1 MDASALSRQN
11 QKDVRPMLDL
21 VDEMRRLG
29 VEKEVPLPQIAVMGD
44 QSCGKSS
51 VLEAL
56 SGVPFPRGTGLVT
69 RCPCQLTMKRSSDDR
84 WRGSVKVL
92 RQTGQELAGDMNV
105 AKEVTSPSALTE
117 AIEVCT
123 THLTRESGTFSS
135 DSIVVEVRAPHV
147 PDLTIIDLP
156 GIVRT
161 ATAGQDMSVVTQVN
175 STIEKYLAQE
185 RTIILAIVPAN
196 QDVATVDILER
207 ALRVDPTGARTIGVL
222 TKPDLVGDGGEDE
235 VVAVLKNERKPLKL
249 GYVMVK
255 NRSARELKQ
264 GVMTTPREQE
274 RAERDF
280 FRNHPVWRT
289 MDPKLL
295 GVGNLTTKLTAL
307 LTKRIVTHLPE
318 LKYELQEHFN
328 AAEKNLIR
336 LGAQPPSE
344 EGEKAREI
352 LRRFGDYSST
362 LMASARGDYRNER
375 LARADEDSS
384 QLRLRA
390 VADRVFRDLE
400 AEISSLKPD
409 FEARDFTNKLHQELA
424 ALRGRELPGLL
435 NSYFFYGF
443 MARHVEM
450 WRPVIEDA
458 RAELYD
464 AARDAG
470 IALADDAFP
479 TYPAMAACVRQAVG
493 DYLYQSGDA
502 LIPKIDDVF
511 KHEAD
516 PFISKNELGDA
527 ILKVRFDRFDAALQ
541 AVLDQC
547 GDHPPEGPESEAPAP
562 AASSSW
568 GLGASTGGDGA
579 VEPPPE
585 EEAPPPPE
593 EPSQDEGPPE
603 HPLREMV
610 LGKLG
615 RWYMANH
622 GVTSMSMVEDMRTV
636 LIAYWG
642 VAAKRITENV
652 CMLFENHLLAALGQ
666 DIEKALLDIAN
677 EEGAAHRLLVQDP
690 AIDREREETRQKKS
704 RVAAAL
710 TALQRVA
717 PDVVAVPPPG
727 AKRGSFAAAAPPAVD
742 GGSGVPR
749 APREAA
755 PAPETPPLETFTFTS
770 NGDNGGFIY
779 WLGTSG
785 QREKFVNPMDR
796 GRVRVTSSGLAKG
809 AEDLLVA
816 RKRQPCWTKNEPNAW
831 ICLDLGRNR
840 RLSPT
845 HYTLCSGASEAG
857 FDLLSWAFEG
867 YDAARDEW
875 VDLHTEPPPPLT
887 SPWGVQTIKVDA
899 RGRRWRYLRVRVA
912 GPNLKNTYELPV
924 CAWEFYGALYQAN

>member
-1 MDASALSRQN
+1 
-11 QKDVRPMLDL
+11 V
-21 VDEMRRLG
+21 
-29 VEKEVPLPQIAVMGD
+29 D
-44 QSCGKSS
+44 QS
-51 VLEAL
+51 
-56 SGVPFPRGTGLVT
+56 
-69 RCPCQLTMKRSSDDR
+69 
-84 WRGSVKVL
+84 
-92 RQTGQELAGDMNV
+92 
-105 AKEVTSPSALTE
+105 
-117 AIEVCT
+117 
-123 THLTRESGTFSS
+123 
-135 DSIVVEVRAPHV
+135 
-147 PDLTIIDLP
+147 
-156 GIVRT
+156 
-161 ATAGQDMSVVTQVN
+161 
-175 STIEKYLAQE
+175 
-185 RTIILAIVPAN
+185 
-196 QDVATVDILER
+196 
-207 ALRVDPTGARTIGVL
+207 
-222 TKPDLVGDGGEDE
+222 
-235 VVAVLKNERKPLKL
+235 
-249 GYVMVK
+249 
-255 NRSARELKQ
+255 
-264 GVMTTPREQE
+264 
-274 RAERDF
+274 
-280 FRNHPVWRT
+280 
-289 MDPKLL
+289 LL

-307 LTKRIVTHLPE
+307 LTQRIVTHLPE

-328 AAEKNLIR
+328 TAEKNLVR
-336 LGAQPPSE
+336 LGGPPPADE
-344 EGEKAREI
+344 DGKARDI

-362 LMASARGDYRNER
+362 LMQSARGDYRNAR
-375 LARADEDSS
+375 LAGVDDESAR
-384 QLRLRA
+384 LRLRA
-390 VADRVFRDLE
+390 VADRVFQGLE

-409 FEARDFTNKLHQELA
+409 FEARDFTDKLHQELA

-458 RAELYD
+458 RAELYE

-479 TYPAMAACVRQAVG
+479 AYPAMAAAVRQAVS

-502 LIPKIDDVF
+502 LMPKIDDVF

-547 GDHPPEGPESEAPAP
+547 GDHPPEGPELEALAP
-562 AASSSW
+562 AASSW
-568 GLGASTGGDGA
+568 GMGGSGGGDGA
-579 VEPPPE
+579 VELPP
-585 EEAPPPPE
+585 EEAPPLPAE
-593 EPSQDEGPPE
+593 VEAAASAALAD

-642 VAAKRITENV
+642 VAAKRITENI

-666 DIEKALLDIAN
+666 DVEKSLLDITN
-677 EEGAAHRLLVQDP
+677 EEGAAHRLLAQDP
-690 AIDREREETRQKKS
+690 AIDREREASRQKKS

-710 TALQRVA
+710 MALQRVA
-717 PDVVAVPPPG
+717 PDVVAAPPPG
-727 AKRGSFAAAAPPAVD
+727 AKRGSFAAAAPPAVT
-742 GGSGVPR
+742 GGSAVPR
-749 APREAA
+749 AGREAVRA
-755 PAPETPPLETFTFTS
+755 PEAETPPLENFTFTS

-785 QREKFVNPMDR
+785 QREKFANPMDR
-796 GRVRVTSSGLAKG
+796 GRVRVTSSGLAQG

-816 RKRQPCWTKNEPNAW
+816 RKRQPCYTKNEPDAW

-845 HYTLCSGASEAG
+845 HYTLCSGAPDAG

-867 YDAARDEW
+867 YDAERDEW

-887 SPWGVQTIKVDA
+887 SPWGVQTMTVDS
-899 RGRRWRYLRVRVA
+899 RGRRWRYLRVRVT
-912 GPNLKNTYELPV
+912 GPNAKNTYELPV
-924 CAWEFYGALYQAN
+924 CAWEFYGSLYEAN